1 MRVWQAHLALAQMIG
16 DPIAISGSPVVVI
29 ADGVRYSKNLRDLYL
44 YRGLL
49 GVLNSFIEAAAGQPM
64 QISDVLTRVM
74 PNYIVHET
82 VPDLND
88 SAITTEAG
96 GLRWSLSRRPAAV
109 ISVFQPQIQ
118 FRRES
123 LSKFHNNLNNPYIV
137 GNQDPTF
144 TIFASQVPGGGDSY
158 GKGSIL
164 LRATGDYVTKWDGTE
179 HHVTYVPV
187 PLNPAD
193 QSPEDILDFEPTL
206 YDKVLAQA
214 NQYAK
219 IDSQEAQG

>member
-1 MRVWQAHLALAQMIG
+1 MKVWQAHLALAQMIG

-44 YRGLL
+44 YRGLVS
-49 GVLNSFIEAAAGQPM
+49 VLNSFIEAAAGQPM

-82 VPDLND
+82 VPTLSDP
-88 SAITTEAG
+88 AITDDG
-96 GLRWSLSRRPAAV
+96 SGMRWDLSRRPAAV
-109 ISVFQPQIQ
+109 ISVYQPQLQ

-123 LSKFHNNLNNPYIV
+123 LSKFHNNLNNPYIT

-144 TIFASQVPGGGDSY
+144 TIFAAQSPAGGDSY

-164 LRATGDYVTKWDGTE
+164 IRATGDYVSKYGATV
-179 HHVTYVPV
+179 HHITYVPV

-193 QSPEDILDFEPTL
+193 QSPEDVLDFEPTL